1 MILYQIKPNIIEF
14 NIMTRKLQILVVRP
28 HQLHNW
34 HRIAVGE
41 PGNDALGQ
49 EVGASRQDA
58 KD

>member
-1 MILYQIKPNIIEF
+1 
-14 NIMTRKLQILVVRP
+14 MTRKLQILVVRP

-34 HRIAVGE
+34 HRIAIGE